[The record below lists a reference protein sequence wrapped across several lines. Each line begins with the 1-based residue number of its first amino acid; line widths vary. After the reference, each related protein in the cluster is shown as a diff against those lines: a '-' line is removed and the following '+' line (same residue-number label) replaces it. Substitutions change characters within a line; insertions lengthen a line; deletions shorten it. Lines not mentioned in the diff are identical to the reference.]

1 MIIVHTVDTIVNPEA
16 RMLGKFNV
24 SVYVMTKINQ
34 VLIQSVFLEQRG
46 WTVKFGQK
54 CPYCKTPNTVMLY
67 RDTIVCG
74 RCERVY
80 VMDNPKL
87 QASGGRQIGSAK

>member
-1 MIIVHTVDTIVNPEA
+1 MKLEA
-16 RMLGKFNV
+16 QLLKPQNV
-24 SVYVMTKINQ
+24 SVNVMTKINQ
-34 VLIQSVFLEQRG
+34 VLIQAVFLEQRG

-54 CPYCKTPNTVMLY
+54 CPHCNTPNTIMLY
-67 RDTIVCG
+67 RDTVVCG